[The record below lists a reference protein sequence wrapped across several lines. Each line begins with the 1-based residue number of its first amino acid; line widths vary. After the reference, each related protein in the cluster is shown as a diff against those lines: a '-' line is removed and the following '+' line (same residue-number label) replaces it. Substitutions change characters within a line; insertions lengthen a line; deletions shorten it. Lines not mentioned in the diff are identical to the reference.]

1 MALIIAGIDE
11 AGYGPT
17 LGPLCVG
24 MSAFALPD
32 PQPSAPPATPDLW
45 KLLDAAICREPG
57 RGGKVD
63 SRGRIAI
70 ADSKEL
76 KLSNSIRSAHPLVHL
91 ERGVLSFMR
100 LLASRSSD
108 AASDSVPLSDIDLI
122 NQLALPESTHPHH
135 QSFSTSKSVL
145 SRLHRCYDGSPT
157 PLPLGESRGELLIRS
172 AALVR
177 ASTAAELKLLELR
190 TIIVPESDFNAII
203 RETSNKGETTTYTLG
218 KHLRLLWERYAIEG
232 ENRVGVACDR
242 LGGRTSYRLILE
254 REIPGSR
261 VQVLDESPDR
271 SRYIVTGTGQ
281 DNRPRRMGVSF
292 STGGEQ
298 AHLPIALASMSA
310 KLCRELLMM
319 RFNTYW
325 NGLFRELNARDISPT
340 AGYATDA
347 RRWLDEIGTDV
358 LVTQDRSELI
368 RIA

>member
-24 MSAFALPD
+24 MSAFAMPD
-32 PQPSAPPATPDLW
+32 PQIPSPTPDLW
-45 KLLDAAICREPG
+45 KLLDAAICRQPG

-63 SRGRIAI
+63 SLGRIAI

-100 LLASRSSD
+100 LLSTNNENSLA
-108 AASDSVPLSDIDLI
+108 DSVPLTDIELI
-122 NQLALPESTHPHH
+122 DHLSLPVTTTAHH
-135 QSFSTSKSVL
+135 QQPSQSSPVL
-145 SRLHRCYDGSPT
+145 SHLHRCYDGAPT
-157 PLPLGESRGELLIRS
+157 ALPLGESRGELLIKS

-177 ASTAAELKLLELR
+177 ACTHANIKLVELR

-218 KHLRLLWERYAIEG
+218 KHLRLLWDRYAIEG

-242 LGGRTSYRLILE
+242 LGGRTSYSILLE
-254 REIPGSR
+254 RELHGSR
-261 VQVLDESPDR
+261 VQTLDESPDK
-271 SRYIVTGTGQ
+271 SRYIITGTGA
-281 DNRPRRMGVSF
+281 DGRPRRLGVSF

-310 KLCRELLMM
+310 KLCRELLML

-325 NGLFRELNARDISPT
+325 NSLYRELNACDIAPT

-347 RRWLDEIGTDV
+347 RRWLSQVGTDV
-358 LVTQDRSELI
+358 FVTQDRNELT